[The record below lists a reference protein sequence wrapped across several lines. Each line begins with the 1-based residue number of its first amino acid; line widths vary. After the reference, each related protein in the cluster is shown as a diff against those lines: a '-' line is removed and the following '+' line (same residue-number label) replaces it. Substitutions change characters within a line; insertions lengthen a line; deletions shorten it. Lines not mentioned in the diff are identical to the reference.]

1 MAKVQEAAF
10 LELLTEVQWVT
21 FLDSHYVAQG
31 RWKNNKYKRELD
43 LSKTFDCL
51 ATVYWIP

>member
-43 LSKTFDCL
+43 LSKTFDF
-51 ATVYWIP
+51 V